1 MYLFLKR
8 ILDVFLAL
16 IMLLILSPVFIFIG
30 LILTIHFR
38 KSPFFIQSRSGLNGK
53 SFNLIKF
60 QTMRDLRDSKGTLLA
75 DNERISALGHIL
87 RKFSLDE
94 LPQIFNVLKGDMS
107 FVGPRPLLI
116 EYLNKYSDYQRQR
129 LDVLPGITGWAQVN
143 GRNSITWE
151 EKFKLDVSYVKNKS
165 FLFDFYILLMTV
177 LKVFRAKDI
186 QSSDVVTMEKFKG

>member
-60 QTMRDLRDSKGTLLA
+60 QTMRDLRDSKGILLA
-75 DNERISALGHIL
+75 DNERISALGHKL

>member
-1 MYLFLKR
+1 
-8 ILDVFLAL
+8 
-16 IMLLILSPVFIFIG
+16 
-30 LILTIHFR
+30 
-38 KSPFFIQSRSGLNGK
+38 
-53 SFNLIKF
+53 
-60 QTMRDLRDSKGTLLA
+60 
-75 DNERISALGHIL
+75 
-87 RKFSLDE
+87 
-94 LPQIFNVLKGDMS
+94 MS
-107 FVGPRPLLI
+107 FVGPHLLI

>member
-75 DNERISALGHIL
+75 DNERISALGHKL

>member
-94 LPQIFNVLKGDMS
+94 LPQIFNVLRGDMS